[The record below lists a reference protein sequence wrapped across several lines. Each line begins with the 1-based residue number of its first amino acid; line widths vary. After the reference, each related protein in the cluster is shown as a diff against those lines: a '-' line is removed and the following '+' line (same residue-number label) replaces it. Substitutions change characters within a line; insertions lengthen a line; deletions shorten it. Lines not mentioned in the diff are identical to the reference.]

1 MAEADNKKG
10 KIPVTIL
17 TGFLGSGK
25 TTLLNWIL
33 KADHKKKLAVIENEF
48 GETGVD
54 EEVLVAREHADEIM
68 IEVKNGCICCTVRGD
83 LVESLS
89 KIWDQTNGAGKPLD
103 GVIIE
108 TTGLADPAPVCQ
120 SFFVEDKIASKFEI
134 DAVVTVVDAKH
145 IIQHL
150 DEVKPK
156 DVENEAVEQ
165 VAFADRIMLNKID
178 LVPEEA
184 KLKEIEGRIKA
195 INKYAQI
202 IRTQFAAE
210 APKME
215 HILGLN
221 AFNLD
226 RVTEMDEGFLDVDA
240 EHVHDDRVS
249 SVGFVLDETQQI
261 NLFQLQNYI
270 GYLLQTYNEDLFRYK
285 GVIAVRGRDRK
296 YVFQGV
302 HMLYGGDFAAEWG
315 DAPRKSVFCFIG
327 KNLKKMDLKKGFMN
341 CIAAALRFP
350 VGQPVQANVAD
361 GFTPGHVIKQWDQ
374 GNAYRVRLCTGVE
387 VWAPIDDDRFVKING
402 PMIKAWEAEAE
413 RSKKQKTN

>member
-1 MAEADNKKG
+1 MAEADNKQK

-33 KADHKKKLAVIENEF
+33 SADHKKKLAVIENEF

-54 EEVLVAREHADEIM
+54 EEVLVAREHSDEIM

-89 KIWDQTNGAGKPLD
+89 KIWDQTNGKGKPLD

-120 SFFVEDKIASKFEI
+120 SFFVEDKIAKKFEI
-134 DAVVTVVDAKH
+134 DAVLTVVDAKH

-165 VAFADRIMLNKID
+165 LAFADRIMLNKID
-178 LVPEEA
+178 LVPKEEDLQA
-184 KLKEIEGRIKA
+184 IEKRIKG
-195 INKYAQI
+195 INKYAEI
-202 IRTQFAAE
+202 MRTQFSVQ
-210 APKME
+210 APKMDQ
-215 HILGLN
+215 ILGLN

-226 RVTEMDEGFLDVDA
+226 RVVEMDENFLNEDE
-240 EHVHDDRVS
+240 EHVHDERVS
-249 SVGFVLDETQQI
+249 SVGFVLDATQQI
-261 NLFQLQNYI
+261 NLFQLQNFI
-270 GYLLQTYNEDLFRYK
+270 GYLLREHNEDLFRYK
-285 GVIAVRGRDRK
+285 GVIAVKGKDKK

-302 HMLYGGDFAAEWG
+302 HMLFGGDFAADWG
-315 DAPRKSVFCFIG
+315 DQDRKSVFCFIG
-327 KNLKKMDLKKGFMN
+327 KNLKKMNLKEQFMA
-341 CIAAALRFP
+341 CIAEDLRFKEGE
-350 VGQPVQANVAD
+350 VVEANVAA
-361 GFTPGHVIKQWDQ
+361 GFTPGKVIKCWDE
-374 GNAYRVRLCTGVE
+374 GNAYRVQLVTGVQ
-387 VWAPIDDDRFVKING
+387 VWAPIDDDRFIRKPLV
-402 PMIKAWEAEAE
+402 A
-413 RSKKQKTN
+413 

>member
-1 MAEADNKKG
+1 MAEADNKQK

-33 KADHKKKLAVIENEF
+33 SADHKKKLAVIENEF

-54 EEVLVAREHADEIM
+54 EEVLVAREHSDEIM

-89 KIWDQTNGAGKPLD
+89 KIWDQTNGKGKPLD

-120 SFFVEDKIASKFEI
+120 SFFVEDKIAKKFEI
-134 DAVVTVVDAKH
+134 DAVLTVVDAKH

-178 LVPEEA
+178 LVPKEED
-184 KLKEIEGRIKA
+184 LQEIEKRIKA
-195 INKYAQI
+195 INKYAEI
-202 IRTQFAAE
+202 MRTQFSVK
-210 APKME
+210 PPNMNQ
-215 HILGLN
+215 ILGLN

-226 RVTEMDEGFLDVDA
+226 RVKEMDENFLNEDE
-240 EHVHDDRVS
+240 EHVHDERVS
-249 SVGFVLDETQQI
+249 SVGFVLDATQQI
-261 NLFQLQNYI
+261 NLFQLQNFI
-270 GYLLQTYNEDLFRYK
+270 GYLLREHNEDLFRYK
-285 GVIAVRGRDRK
+285 GVIAVKGKDKK

-302 HMLYGGDFAAEWG
+302 HMLFGGDFAADWG
-315 DAPRKSVFCFIG
+315 DQDRKSVFCFIG
-327 KNLKKMDLKKGFMN
+327 KNLKKMNLKEQFMA
-341 CIAAALRFP
+341 CIAEDLRFKEGE
-350 VGQPVQANVAD
+350 VVEANVAA
-361 GFTPGHVIKQWDQ
+361 GFTPGKVIKCWDE
-374 GNAYRVRLCTGVE
+374 GNAYRVQLVTGVQ
-387 VWAPIDDDRFVKING
+387 VWAPIDDDRFIRKPLV
-402 PMIKAWEAEAE
+402 A
-413 RSKKQKTN
+413 

>member
-33 KADHKKKLAVIENEF
+33 KANHGKKLAVIENEF

-83 LVESLS
+83 LVESLA
-89 KIWDQTNGAGKPLD
+89 KIYKQTNGAGKPLD

-120 SFFVEDKIASKFEI
+120 SFFVEEAIASKFEI

-150 DEVKPK
+150 NEVKPK

-178 LVPEEA
+178 LVPQEA
-184 KLKEIEGRIKA
+184 KLLEIEGRIKA
-195 INKYAQI
+195 INKYAHI
-202 IRTQFAAE
+202 VRTKFKEE
-210 APKME
+210 APSMDQ
-215 HILGLN
+215 ILGLK

-226 RVTEMDEGFLDVDA
+226 RVVEMDAEFLKEDA

-249 SVGFVLDETQQI
+249 SVGFVLDENQQI
-261 NLFQLQNYI
+261 NLFQLQNFI
-270 GYLLQTYNEDLFRYK
+270 SYLLQTHNEDLFRYK
-285 GVIAVRGRDRK
+285 GVIAVKGRDKK

-302 HMLYGGDFAAEWG
+302 HMLFGGDFAAEWG
-315 DAPRKSVFCFIG
+315 DAERKSVFCFIG
-327 KNLKKMDLKKGFMN
+327 KNLKKMDLKKGFMQ
-341 CIAAALRFP
+341 CIAKELTYPIGAQVL
-350 VGQPVQANVAD
+350 ANVAA
-361 GFTPGHVIKQWDQ
+361 GFTPGTVIKHWDQ
-374 GNAYRVRLCTGVE
+374 GNAYRVQLCTGIE
-387 VWAPIDDDRFVKING
+387 VWAPIDDVRF
-402 PMIKAWEAEAE
+402 IKKNPNAWEAETE